1 MEHDFFGGGGGD
13 LMGGAVPTPVEPPKP
28 QLVAPDNNG
37 WGIKTD
43 GIFSRENG
51 QVLMKCDFT
60 NVSLPTPT
68 SQIAVQLNKSSF
80 GIFPVQ
86 AQVNFNPPL
95 SQGSKQTH
103 NIPMTIN
110 PNHVA
115 PGAPNLNVQ
124 AALKNMQT
132 GTVVYCQ
139 ATMTFPVL
147 FGEDGMLEKGVFLN
161 LWKGIDESK
170 EVYSTVMDL
179 PTVNIDAISQKF
191 ARNNIFHIAKRSVP
205 DNTEVAYYSIKT
217 VTGLVILL
225 ELTFKQGVNGCKVCV
240 KTEQPP
246 IAPLTQ
252 QCVEQILKSA

>member
-1 MEHDFFGGGGGD
+1 MGD
-13 LMGGAVPTPVEPPKP
+13 LMGTAAPVVVEPPKP

-43 GIFSRENG
+43 GLFVRENG
-51 QVLMKCDFT
+51 QMALKCDFT
-60 NVSLPTPT
+60 NMTLPTAT
-68 SQIAVQLNKSSF
+68 SQIAIQLNKSSF
-80 GIFPVQ
+80 GLFPAA

-95 SQGSKQTH
+95 TQGGKQTH
-103 NIPMTIN
+103 SIPMTIN

-139 ATMTFPVL
+139 ATVNFAVL
-147 FGEDGMLEKGVFLN
+147 FAEDGLLEKGNFLG

-179 PTVNIDAISQKF
+179 PTVNIDAITQKF

-217 VTGLVILL
+217 VTNLVILL

-252 QCVEQILKSA
+252 QCVEQILKGA